1 MSPRKKIKMRPPTEA
16 NRACVSPKSSL
27 FFSEA
32 DCAWVYTPNPDFTS
46 FSHPLVVR
54 YIYA

>member
-1 MSPRKKIKMRPPTEA
+1 MSPRKNIKMRPPTEA

-46 FSHPLVVR
+46 FSYPLIVR